1 MIDSKRKAIIFLSIS
16 FILAVVAAGVILVQ
30 ISQAQERLGETVKVA
45 AAAED
50 IKSYHEIDLEEDIKW
65 IELPKSSAYDSF
77 ITDKKELK
85 NVISLVDIKK
95 DDILTGTLIREKVNI
110 PADERVVWLNAT
122 EIVLID
128 QGVVEGDKVDIIV
141 SREIDKKLE
150 TKRLL
155 SNVPVVQIETPDEK
169 QEEGPAERIKI
180 SLSVEE
186 SEQLIHYQNF
196 AKQIRVLR
204 VNQVADEAETSK
216 GVSNEANQEAEVKEE
231 EKQKQQPKETQ
242 AQDAKK
248 EEPKKTTPTTEQK
261 KQDNGQ

>member
-1 MIDSKRKAIIFLSIS
+1 MIDSKRKAIIFLSLS

-45 AAAED
+45 AAAEN
-50 IKSYHEIDLEEDIKW
+50 IKSYHEIDLKEDITW
-65 IELPKSSAYDSF
+65 IELPKSSAYESF

-85 NVISLVDIKK
+85 NVISLVDISEG
-95 DDILTGTLIREKVNI
+95 DILTGTLVREKVNI

-128 QGVVEGDKVDIIV
+128 QDVVEGDQVDIIV

-155 SNVPVVQIETPDEK
+155 SNIPVVQIETPDEK
-169 QEEGPAERIKI
+169 PEDGPAQRIKI

-186 SEQLIHYQNF
+186 AEQLIHYQNF

-204 VNQVADEAETSK
+204 VNQVADET
-216 GVSNEANQEAEVKEE
+216 VEAKPEEKKEAEVKKE
-231 EKQKQQPKETQ
+231 EKPKQQPKETQ
-242 AQDAKK
+242 TQDAKK
-248 EEPKKTTPTTEQK
+248 DESKKPAQPAEQK
-261 KQDNGQ
+261 KPAGQ

>member
-1 MIDSKRKAIIFLSIS
+1 MIDSKRKAIIFLSLS

-45 AAAED
+45 AAAND
-50 IKSYHEIDLEEDIKW
+50 IKSYHEINLSDIKW
-65 IELPKSSAYDSF
+65 IELPKSSAYESF
-77 ITDKKELK
+77 ITDEKELK
-85 NVISLVDIKK
+85 NVISLVDIKE
-95 DDILTGTLIREKVNI
+95 DDILTGTLVREKVNI

-128 QGVVEGDKVDIIV
+128 QGVVEGDQVDIIV

-155 SNVPVVQIETPDEK
+155 SNIPVVQIETPDEK
-169 QEEGPAERIKI
+169 PEDGPAQRIKI

-186 SEQLIHYQNF
+186 AEQLIHYQNF

-204 VNQVADEAETSK
+204 VNQVADEAKEAKPEQEKET
-216 GVSNEANQEAEVKEE
+216 EVKKE
-231 EKQKQQPKETQ
+231 EKPKQQPKETQ
-242 AQDAKK
+242 TQDAKK
-248 EEPKKTTPTTEQK
+248 DESKKPAQSADQK
-261 KQDNGQ
+261 KQEGQ